1 MSSRRAKA
9 RGCEHPPRELGPSRR
24 AGPALGARRSAWRA
38 ARFPVHGILQP
49 LDQPLQVS
57 DSRLEPGDAIILFID
72 CRASVRCVSAGRR
85 AAYLAD
91 SCNQSLALTH
101 DHRLPDRF
109 GGALRGG
116 YRRRSSAVMRRITS
130 TPLCTC
136 SWMRSSLAWRFSSAL
151 SRVVFTG
158 TSHFPTGD
166 TEHDPGAPTLARSGG
181 IHAIP
186 SWAGATAEGRFA
198 ASAEKNL
205 TEYRCTRIYHGST

>member
-38 ARFPVHGILQP
+38 A
-49 LDQPLQVS
+49 QVPGARNPAAPRPAAPGE
-57 DSRLEPGDAIILFID
+57 RLAPWAGDAIILLID

-205 TEYRCTRIYHGST
+205 TEYRCTRVYHGST